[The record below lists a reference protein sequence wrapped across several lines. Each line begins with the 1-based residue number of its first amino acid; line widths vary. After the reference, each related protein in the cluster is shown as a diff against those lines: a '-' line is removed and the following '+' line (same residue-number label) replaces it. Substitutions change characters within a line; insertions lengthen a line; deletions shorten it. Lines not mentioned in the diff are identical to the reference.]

1 MFVSIALQTPCYGT
15 GYFDPSVPLE
25 TRSRKIFVLLQAM
38 LCCYGS
44 YCHISNIM
52 IIYSLQPPSWGTT
65 PNTVEVCQAAFG
77 SLRSSLAA
85 PQQRSK
91 GQPRRTCSFNYWQR
105 VAVCGLAKHLAQWR
119 RRNLLFE
126 CSWAKGHLSR
136 ALAESRS
143 RITQRTTFRE
153 MFESEWLITTLASCR
168 DPQTALLD
176 LGPSDLWVI
185 HF

>member
-1 MFVSIALQTPCYGT
+1 MFVSIALQTPCYVT

-52 IIYSLQPPSWGTT
+52 IIYSLQPLSWGTT

-77 SLRSSLAA
+77 SLRFSSTA

-105 VAVCGLAKHLAQWR
+105 VALCGLAKHLARRR
-119 RRNLLFE
+119 RRNLLFQ

-136 ALAESRS
+136 AFAESRS
-143 RITQRTTFRE
+143 RITQRTH
-153 MFESEWLITTLASCR
+153 FERCLKAS
-168 DPQTALLD
+168 D
-176 LGPSDLWVI
+176 
-185 HF
+185 